1 MQFMPWD
8 LLCKNKEGRGKLMS
22 MIEGTGSPLTL
33 CLHIREAEA
42 RSPMQ
47 GQVIQRAKN
56 SKVLPACCSRF
67 VCRKSSHSEL
77 LFNAHNVKGLE

>member
-47 GQVIQRAKN
+47 GRGKL
-56 SKVLPACCSRF
+56 SKELKTQKSCLLVALDLF
-67 VCRKSSHSEL
+67 VERVRILSYCLMHIT
-77 LFNAHNVKGLE
+77 